1 MCDDVTVETAGDG
14 VRLQPDCGLGAGW
27 FSERMGAP
35 EGPPATIDGEAADVE
50 SAVARAAE
58 LLRGARRPL
67 IHGFDGAT
75 VEDARAAVTLAD
87 QLGALIT
94 TGDLEGRWP
103 GAPAV
108 PLRGASTATLGEIR
122 DRSRLVVI
130 WREDPEATHPRL
142 LDRLGFGVTLSRL
155 GAERTLVVVEDRD
168 TATLRRADVQLHW
181 GRERDLEALTS
192 LHMLRRGLA
201 PRPDDLAPELS
212 GLIERLSAVPHATF
226 VYGQGL
232 TAGAGG
238 QRRALALHE
247 LVRALCH
254 GRHVVT
260 LELPRSPGT
269 RSADDVLAWQTGY
282 AGGVDLAPGHPELVT
297 ATRPLAARD
306 GVDVSLR
313 VESAPAIADLGSDRD
328 RPLLAAVGAG
338 CRGVDPHRGRG
349 RVRRRHRPP
358 ARRRPAFA
366 PGAADRRCTHGRGAA
381 RPAARRGAA
390 VTAIRITGGA
400 VHDPAND
407 VDGEIRDVCLNDG
420 KVVADVGPD
429 ARRIDAR
436 GMVVMPG
443 GVDIHAHIA
452 GPKVNAARRLSPED
466 RAGDP
471 IDRTGVLRSGSGGLV
486 PSTFATGYRYS
497 LLGYTTVVEAA
508 APPLA
513 ARHVLSELRDT
524 PMIDKAFLILMG
536 NNQVLFEL
544 IRESGPGGP
553 GPHPP
558 RAASS
563 RLRDAVAWW
572 LDATGGYGVKLV
584 NPGGVELYKQSGG
597 QIDSL
602 DDEVAGFGVTP
613 RQVLE
618 AIGGAVDEL
627 GLPHP
632 VHIHAN
638 NLGVP
643 GNADTTLDTMRT
655 LSGREAHFAHLQF
668 HCYGASPTQRGG
680 LPRSRAPE
688 LLEHLSS
695 HPEITV
701 DVGQVMFGPAMT
713 MTADA
718 HVSEVLRD
726 LDGGKWLSHDTEV
739 ETGCGIVPYTYR
751 AGNYVHALQWGIG
764 LELFLLGKDPWQVM
778 LSTDHPNG
786 GSFLSYPKLIRLL
799 MDHAFREDQ
808 MRGANQKAI
817 RRTALLDGLDRE
829 YTLNEIAIITRAAP
843 ARRLG
848 LRDKGHLGIG
858 ADADVTIYHDR
869 SDREEMFATPRY
881 VIKAGELAVE
891 DGDLRLAADGML
903 LSSRAPFDPD
913 VAGVLAPL
921 FGDRY
926 TVAFDH
932 YPVRDPA
939 LREPARIIEA
949 GRE

>member
-1 MCDDVTVETAGDG
+1 M
-14 VRLQPDCGLGAGW
+14 
-27 FSERMGAP
+27 
-35 EGPPATIDGEAADVE
+35 
-50 SAVARAAE
+50 
-58 LLRGARRPL
+58 
-67 IHGFDGAT
+67 
-75 VEDARAAVTLAD
+75 
-87 QLGALIT
+87 
-94 TGDLEGRWP
+94 
-103 GAPAV
+103 
-108 PLRGASTATLGEIR
+108 
-122 DRSRLVVI
+122 
-130 WREDPEATHPRL
+130 
-142 LDRLGFGVTLSRL
+142 
-155 GAERTLVVVEDRD
+155 
-168 TATLRRADVQLHW
+168 
-181 GRERDLEALTS
+181 
-192 LHMLRRGLA
+192 
-201 PRPDDLAPELS
+201 
-212 GLIERLSAVPHATF
+212 
-226 VYGQGL
+226 
-232 TAGAGG
+232 
-238 QRRALALHE
+238 
-247 LVRALCH
+247 
-254 GRHVVT
+254 
-260 LELPRSPGT
+260 
-269 RSADDVLAWQTGY
+269 
-282 AGGVDLAPGHPELVT
+282 
-297 ATRPLAARD
+297 
-306 GVDVSLR
+306 
-313 VESAPAIADLGSDRD
+313 
-328 RPLLAAVGAG
+328 
-338 CRGVDPHRGRG
+338 
-349 RVRRRHRPP
+349 
-358 ARRRPAFA
+358 
-366 PGAADRRCTHGRGAA
+366 
-381 RPAARRGAA
+381 
-390 VTAIRITGGA
+390 TAIRIAGGK
-400 VHDPAND
+400 VHDPANG
-407 VDGEIRDVCLNDG
+407 VDGEVRDVCLDDR

-452 GPKVNAARRLSPED
+452 GPKLTAARKLSPDD
-466 RAGDP
+466 RRDDP
-471 IDRTGVLRSGSGGLV
+471 LDRTDVLRSGTGGLV

-524 PMIDKAFLILMG
+524 PMIDKAFLLLMG

-544 IRESGPGGP
+544 IRESGGGVS
-553 GPHPP
+553 
-558 RAASS
+558 AA
-563 RLRDAVAWW
+563 LKDAVAWW
-572 LDATGGYGVKLV
+572 LEATGGYGVKLV

-597 QIDSL
+597 HIDSL

-613 RQVLE
+613 RQVLQ

-632 VHIHAN
+632 VHVHAN

-643 GNADTTLDTMRT
+643 GNADTTLETMRT
-655 LSGREAHFAHLQF
+655 LSGRQAHFAHVQF
-668 HCYGASPTQRGG
+668 HSYGGKPGG
-680 LPRSRAPE
+680 LPRSRAPD
-688 LLEHLSS
+688 LLEHLSN
-695 HPEITV
+695 HPEFTV

-799 MDHAFREDQ
+799 MDRAFREDQ
-808 MRGANQKAI
+808 MRRANQKAI
-817 RRTALLDGLDRE
+817 RRTALLDGLERE

-869 SDREEMFATPRY
+869 ADREEMFATPRY
-881 VIKAGELAVE
+881 VVKGGELAVE
-891 DGDLRLAADGML
+891 DGDLRLAADGTL
-903 LSSRAPFDPD
+903 LSALAPFDPD
-913 VAGVLAPL
+913 VAGVLEPL

-926 TVAFDH
+926 TVAFEH

-939 LREPARIIEA
+939 LREPAQIVAA